1 MQKTVFVNTTILAMN
16 VNFAKLVFFG
26 CLNNAYISVIVYL
39 AQQVCKIFHSFEL
52 NQHFNKHLFCRKI
65 SRFT

>member
-39 AQQVCKIFHSFEL
+39 VQQVCKNYSQFWIKPAFQSTFIFL
-52 NQHFNKHLFCRKI
+52 
-65 SRFT
+65 